1 MNPKVLKV
9 DDKYYYFPTL
19 SALAK
24 YIGVTERTLLYWKKQ
39 GKDSAF
45 NGLIKIEDYDP
56 DKHTIDKVVIM
67 DKNIN
72 FIVV

>member
-1 MNPKVLKV
+1 MTAKVLKV
-9 DDKYYYFPTL
+9 ADNYYYFSTQK
-19 SALAK
+19 ALAK
-24 YIGVTERTLLYWKKQ
+24 YLGVTQVSISNWKRQ

-56 DKHTIDKVVIM
+56 EKHTIDKVVIM

-72 FIVV
+72 FIV

>member
-1 MNPKVLKV
+1 MTSKVLKV
-9 DDKYYYFPTL
+9 GDKYYYFSTQK
-19 SALAK
+19 ALAK
-24 YIGVTERTLLYWKKQ
+24 YLGVTQVSISNWKKQ

-56 DKHTIDKVVIM
+56 EKHTIDKIVIM

-72 FIVV
+72 FIV

>member
-1 MNPKVLKV
+1 MTSKVLKV
-9 DDKYYYFPTL
+9 ADKYYYFPTL

-45 NGLIKIEDYDP
+45 NGLIRIEDYDP
-56 DKHTIDKVVIM
+56 EKHTTDKVVIM

-72 FIVV
+72 ILV

>member
-1 MNPKVLKV
+1 MTAKVLKV
-9 DDKYYYFPTL
+9 ADKYYYFT
-19 SALAK
+19 SQKTLAK
-24 YIGVTERTLLYWKKQ
+24 YLGVTQVSISNWKRQ

-56 DKHTIDKVVIM
+56 EKHTIDKVVIM

-72 FIVV
+72 FVV

>member
-1 MNPKVLKV
+1 MTSKVLKV
-9 DDKYYYFPTL
+9 ADKYYYFT
-19 SALAK
+19 SQKTLAK
-24 YIGVTERTLLYWKKQ
+24 YLGVTQVSISNWKRQ

-56 DKHTIDKVVIM
+56 EKHTIDKVVIM

-72 FIVV
+72 FVV

>member
-1 MNPKVLKV
+1 MTAKVLKV
-9 DDKYYYFPTL
+9 ADSYYYFSTQK
-19 SALAK
+19 ALAN
-24 YIGVTERTLLYWKKQ
+24 YLGVTPVSISNWKKQ

-56 DKHTIDKVVIM
+56 EKHTIDKVVIM

-72 FIVV
+72 FIV

>member
-1 MNPKVLKV
+1 MTAKVLKV
-9 DDKYYYFPTL
+9 GDKYYYFSSQKTL
-19 SALAK
+19 ANYLD
-24 YIGVTERTLLYWKKQ
+24 VTERTLITWKKQ

-56 DKHTIDKVVIM
+56 EKHTIDKVVVM

-72 FIVV
+72 IVV

>member
-1 MNPKVLKV
+1 MTAKVLKV
-9 DDKYYYFPTL
+9 GDNYYYFSTQKT
-19 SALAK
+19 LAK
-24 YIGVTERTLLYWKKQ
+24 YLGVTPVSISNWKRQ

-56 DKHTIDKVVIM
+56 EKHTIDKVVIM

-72 FIVV
+72 VVV

>member
-1 MNPKVLKV
+1 MTAKVLKV
-9 DDKYYYFPTL
+9 ADKYYYFT
-19 SALAK
+19 SQKTLAK
-24 YIGVTERTLLYWKKQ
+24 YLGVTPVSISNWKRQ

-56 DKHTIDKVVIM
+56 EKHTIDKVVIM

-72 FIVV
+72 FIV

>member
-9 DDKYYYFPTL
+9 ADKYYYFSTL
-19 SALAK
+19 SSLAK
-24 YIGVTERTLLYWKKQ
+24 YIGVTERTLFYWKKQ

-56 DKHTIDKVVIM
+56 EKHTIDKVVIM

-72 FIVV
+72 FIV

>member
-1 MNPKVLKV
+1 MTSKVLKV
-9 DDKYYYFPTL
+9 ADKYYYFPTL

-24 YIGVTERTLLYWKKQ
+24 YIGVTERTLLYWRKQ

-45 NGLIKIEDYDP
+45 NGLIRIEDYDP
-56 DKHTIDKVVIM
+56 EKHTIEKVVIM

-72 FIVV
+72 IVV